1 MPDLP
6 TLLYYKCKS
15 LRTTHMHEYTLCSY
29 IMHICTHTPAE
40 EEEAHTHPEQLT
52 QPTLGTSG
60 FLGWPLAMRFGPGS
74 LCVIPR
80 CKMNW
85 GDFGGVVCIGVGVS
99 EVRKAVFLKGCV
111 STGITSTWIKQCQCL
126 GLVFFCS
133 TVYRLRECVYVSVC
147 AYLWSCNLMI
157 CA

>member
-6 TLLYYKCKS
+6 TLLHYKCKS

-52 QPTLGTSG
+52 QPTLGTSA
-60 FLGWPLAMRFGPGS
+60 FLGWPPAKRFGPGS

-80 CKMNW
+80 W
-85 GDFGGVVCIGVGVS
+85 D
-99 EVRKAVFLKGCV
+99 ELRWLRRGCV
-111 STGITSTWIKQCQCL
+111 YLCGCVWGEKSRVPQGVRVRWHHINMNKTVPVSRPGFLLFNYVLAARVCVCERVCL
-126 GLVFFCS
+126 LVI
-133 TVYRLRECVYVSVC
+133 L
-147 AYLWSCNLMI
+147 
-157 CA
+157 